1 RVTSIVPVVGNAAT
15 VLRVNGQRLWH
26 QRARAVEVIV
36 GDAAIPVRAP
46 QPGDPWA
53 APTPTAVEVPMSAAA
68 DMLDVSVTPYPV
80 AVQVDGA
87 RSRDAGIQFT
97 LGP

>member
-1 RVTSIVPVVGNAAT
+1 M
-15 VLRVNGQRLWH
+15 
-26 QRARAVEVIV
+26 IV

-46 QPGDPWA
+46 GVGDPWA
-53 APTPTAVEVPMSAAA
+53 APTPTAVEVPLSAAG
-68 DMLDVSVTPYPV
+68 DILDVSATPYPV

-87 RSRDAGIQFT
+87 RSRDPGVTFI